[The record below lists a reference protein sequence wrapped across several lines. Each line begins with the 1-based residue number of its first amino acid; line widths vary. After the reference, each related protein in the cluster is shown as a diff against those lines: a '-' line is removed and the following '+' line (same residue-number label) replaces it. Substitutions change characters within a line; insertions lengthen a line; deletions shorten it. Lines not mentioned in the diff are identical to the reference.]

1 MLSSGVTMGWNAPAG
16 FPDASR
22 AAPSCRSTSSTS
34 QPREQRRSQTAVP
47 ASPASAKGPGD
58 IPSARP
64 EVDVLTLE
72 SAIQPISSEVIR
84 DAIGRAEKA
93 KREALVIRLDTPG
106 GLDTSMRDIIKRI
119 LVSEVPV
126 IVYVSPSGS
135 RAASAGTFLAMAAH
149 VAAMAPGTSIGA
161 ATPVNVGGGDVAKD
175 MAAKVKTA
183 KQVAPTRP
191 HPGAPHSE
199 LFHKIAGPGV
209 GLVDRLK
216 DLITKRA
223 TK

>member
-1 MLSSGVTMGWNAPAG
+1 MRLRFRGLTPFLS
-16 FPDASR
+16 F
-22 AAPSCRSTSSTS
+22 AAMATFL
-34 QPREQRRSQTAVP
+34 AVP

-161 ATPVNVGGGDVAKD
+161 ATP
-175 MAAKVKTA
+175 
-183 KQVAPTRP
+183 
-191 HPGAPHSE
+191 
-199 LFHKIAGPGV
+199 
-209 GLVDRLK
+209 
-216 DLITKRA
+216 
-223 TK
+223 